1 MNTTQRTSHKTQR
14 LSIATKLYDEIERED
29 CVQLKIK
36 KLATYM
42 RTEPFFLVVNEIR
55 VVRKAADV
63 IIVADGL
70 KVVC

>member
-1 MNTTQRTSHKTQR
+1 MNKTQK

-36 KLATYM
+36 KTCHLQ